1 MGKTHA
7 FMCVSFFRP
16 PEQGTYTI
24 GPQRKGDDKPC
35 VTNVTIITF
44 GTFSRQTSPYRYFC
58 IRPEHRNV
66 KWRISTKHSSNSPV
80 TFVTHKRFAVL
91 YFLPFS

>member
-7 FMCVSFFRP
+7 FICVSFFRP

-44 GTFSRQTSPYRYFC
+44 GTFSRQTSPSSKQIFLYK
-58 IRPEHRNV
+58 IRTQKYLV
-66 KWRISTKHSSNSPV
+66 KDLDKTRK
-80 TFVTHKRFAVL
+80 
-91 YFLPFS
+91 